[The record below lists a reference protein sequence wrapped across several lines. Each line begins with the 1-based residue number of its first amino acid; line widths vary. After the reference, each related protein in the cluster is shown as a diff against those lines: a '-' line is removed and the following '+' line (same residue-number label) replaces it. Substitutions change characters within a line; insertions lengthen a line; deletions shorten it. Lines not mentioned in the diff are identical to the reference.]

1 MTIRTTA
8 LLILLLHFSSG
19 VQSAEP
25 VKIIYDTDW
34 GPDIDDVAALA
45 MLHALA
51 DLGEVELLAA
61 VISRGGV
68 SEPWTA
74 PALDAVNTYYG
85 RPDIPIGV
93 SKTNDSLL
101 SDSYTRQLAEDFPND
116 FGDGGQAPDAVA
128 VYRSVLSRQ
137 PDNSAVVVTVGYLT
151 NLKDL
156 LLSEADEWSDLS
168 GRELIGQKVS
178 HLVAMGG
185 NFPEGG
191 PEWNLSQDH
200 EAARFVFAE
209 WRKPIIFSG
218 FEIGDKVS
226 TGARL
231 QSETP
236 ETSPVRAAYLLASD
250 HTDQS
255 GNRSS
260 WDQTAVMFA
269 ARGAHTYWNLSE
281 PGSIVY
287 FESGQGNAFE
297 FDETGSH
304 RFLIERM
311 RPDEL
316 APAIEDLMIRS
327 PQQGGRT
334 IWDEKRLDGE
344 GIWMRDWM
352 GWVYL
357 DRSFLPWIVH
367 DQLGFLYGFGHSSSK
382 AWLFSEADELAF
394 LYTGSSLYPYIYS
407 SEQEAWLY
415 HWPGTSTFMNLKTRQ
430 PVVLELNRTGLQR

>member
-1 MTIRTTA
+1 MAIRTTA
-8 LLILLLHFSSG
+8 LLILLLHFSSWIR
-19 VQSAEP
+19 SAEP

-45 MLHALA
+45 ILHALA
-51 DLGEVELLAA
+51 DLGEVEVLAT

-93 SKTNDSLL
+93 SKSNDSPL
-101 SDSYTRQLAEDFPND
+101 SDSYTRQLAEGFPND
-116 FGDGGQAPDAVA
+116 FGDGRQAPDAVT
-128 VYRSVLSRQ
+128 VYRDVLSRQ
-137 PDNSAVVVTVGYLT
+137 PDNSVVVVTVGYLT

-156 LLSEADEWSDLS
+156 LASGADEWSELS
-168 GRELIGQKVS
+168 GIELIDRKVS

-185 NFPEGG
+185 HFPDGG

-200 EAARFVFAE
+200 EAARSVFAE

-218 FEIGDKVS
+218 FEIGEKVL

-231 QSETP
+231 RNESP
-236 ETSPVRAAYLLASD
+236 EASPVRTTYLSASD

-260 WDQTAVMFA
+260 WDQTAVLFA
-269 ARGAHTYWNLSE
+269 ARGAHTYWDLSE

-287 FESGQGNAFE
+287 FESGQGNNFE

-311 RPDEL
+311 PRDEL
-316 APAIEDLMIRS
+316 ARSIEDLMIRT
-327 PQQGGRT
+327 PQEGERT
-334 IWDEKRLDGE
+334 IWDEKRLEDD

-357 DRSFLPWIVH
+357 DRSFLPWVVH
-367 DQLGFLYGFGHSSSK
+367 NQLGFLYGFGHTSNL
-382 AWLFSEADELAF
+382 AWFFSNVDELAF

-415 HWPGTSTFMNLKTRQ
+415 HWSGTSTLMNLKTGQ
-430 PVVLELNRTGLQR
+430 PIFLGLDGTGLQ